1 MSERIPP
8 LAALR
13 AFAAVA
19 RLGSF
24 SRAAGEL
31 NVSTS
36 AVSHQVR
43 GLEDTLGATLLTRAR
58 NGSGRTIVTAEG
70 AALQRAVEQ
79 AFDQLGAACEAVRS
93 KRRGPVLTISA
104 NGSVASLWL
113 APRLASFAA
122 LHPSV
127 QWQLRAIE
135 DNAPDMVREG
145 LDLAILRAPR
155 GTVPRESEGALRAP
169 EGAVAKGPPGGA
181 AERAAERAVERAVEG
196 AMKRAVV
203 GDQLL
208 FSETVSPV
216 CSPSL
221 LVSGSPDALWRHTLL
236 QEEHGSSPEKDWS
249 TWLPLL
255 GCGPATKTTVVRF
268 HTFNA
273 ALAAAIAGA
282 GIALGRQPLND
293 AELAAGRLV
302 RPFPDRAMPGSF
314 DFVIRRRPGAA
325 RDGHVAQL
333 LQYLL

>member
-1 MSERIPP
+1 MTERIPP

-31 NVSTS
+31 NISTS
-36 AVSHQVR
+36 AISHQVR

-70 AALQRAVEQ
+70 AALQLAVEQ
-79 AFDQLGAACEAVRS
+79 AFDQLGAACEAVRM
-93 KRRGPVLTISA
+93 KRRRPVLTISA

-135 DNAPDMVREG
+135 DNAPDMLRDG

-155 GTVPRESEGALRAP
+155 RTVFRAP
-169 EGAVAKGPPGGA
+169 EGAVAGGTVAKGD
-181 AERAAERAVERAVEG
+181 R
-196 AMKRAVV
+196 
-203 GDQLL
+203 LL

-221 LVSGSPDALWRHTLL
+221 LLSGSPDALWRHTLL
-236 QEEHGSSPEKDWS
+236 QEDHGASPEKDWS
-249 TWLPLL
+249 TWLALL
-255 GCGPATKTTVVRF
+255 GCGPDTKTTIVRF

-282 GIALGRQPLND
+282 GIALGRQPLID
-293 AELAAGRLV
+293 AELEAGRLV
-302 RPFPDRAMPGSF
+302 RPFPDRALPGSF

-333 LQYLL
+333 LEYLLAPAPSAGRDGAAAPAGLHRHAGAG